1 MIELWNNLTVSDEDP
16 GFLYEYNFVISDVS
30 ITNGE
35 DNSESDGDEQEDS
48 YVNME
53 LGLPFRSGC

>member
-30 ITNGE
+30 IPNGE
-35 DNSESDGDEQEDS
+35 DYNQKYEKEQ
-48 YVNME
+48 
-53 LGLPFRSGC
+53 